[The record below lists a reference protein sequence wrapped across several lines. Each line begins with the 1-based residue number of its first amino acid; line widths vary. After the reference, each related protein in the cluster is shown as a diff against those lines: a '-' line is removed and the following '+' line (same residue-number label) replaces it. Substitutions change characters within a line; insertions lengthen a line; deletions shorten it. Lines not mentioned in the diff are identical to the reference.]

1 MICNVVLVSAVEQS
15 ESVIHRHTCTLFKIL
30 FPHRSLQ
37 SIVPCAMQYILI
49 VYKISMY
56 NSGSEVRDKLED
68 WD

>member
-1 MICNVVLVSAVEQS
+1 MLVSDVKPS
-15 ESVIHRHTCTLFKIL
+15 NSVIQMYISTLFKIL